1 MKGVSQHDINCGQ
14 RILCWGLGVNV
25 IRVSVYDCLPKC
37 AGVPV
42 RMFACLHVIE
52 CSNLVSDGKK
62 ERESKKDQE

>member
-1 MKGVSQHDINCGQ
+1 M
-14 RILCWGLGVNV
+14 NV